1 LGITDTDIFNFSY
14 LMFKSLKDQ
23 YYDLVTGRITVSKED
38 LTKTEIE
45 IIELGFDLMEEKLE
59 DIKILKDNIK
69 RLSIENANLKA
80 YNDDKDYGDEE
91 E

>member
-1 LGITDTDIFNFSY
+1 MRNI
-14 LMFKSLKDQ
+14 FKSLRDQ
-23 YYDLVTGRITVSKED
+23 YYDLVTDRIKVPKDE
-38 LTKTEIE
+38 LTENETR
-45 IIELGFDLMEEKLE
+45 IIELGFELLEEKLE
-59 DIKILKDNIK
+59 DIKILKDDIR

>member
-1 LGITDTDIFNFSY
+1 
-14 LMFKSLKDQ
+14 MFKSLKDQ

-80 YNDDKDYGDEE
+80 YNDVKDYGDEE

>member
-1 LGITDTDIFNFSY
+1 
-14 LMFKSLKDQ
+14 MFKSLKDQ

-80 YNDDKDYGDEE
+80 YNDNKDYGDEE

>member
-1 LGITDTDIFNFSY
+1 
-14 LMFKSLKDQ
+14 MFKSLKDQ

-59 DIKILKDNIK
+59 DIKILKENIK
-69 RLSIENANLKA
+69 RLSIENANLKS
-80 YNDDKDYGDEE
+80 YNDDKDYGEE
-91 E
+91 

>member
-1 LGITDTDIFNFSY
+1 VRNI
-14 LMFKSLKDQ
+14 FKSLRDQ
-23 YYDLVTGRITVSKED
+23 YYDLVTDRIKVPKDE
-38 LTKTEIE
+38 LTENETR
-45 IIELGFDLMEEKLE
+45 IIELGFELLEEKLE
-59 DIKILKDNIK
+59 DIKILKDDIR

>member
-1 LGITDTDIFNFSY
+1 
-14 LMFKSLKDQ
+14 MFKSLKDQ

-80 YNDDKDYGDEE
+80 YNDNKDYGDEGE
-91 E
+91 

>member
-1 LGITDTDIFNFSY
+1 
-14 LMFKSLKDQ
+14 MFKSLKDQ

-69 RLSIENANLKA
+69 RLSIENANLRA
-80 YNDDKDYGDEE
+80 YNDDKDYEE
-91 E
+91 EQ

>member
-1 LGITDTDIFNFSY
+1 MQWNLFNFSY

-69 RLSIENANLKA
+69 RLSIENANLKS

>member
-1 LGITDTDIFNFSY
+1 
-14 LMFKSLKDQ
+14 MFKSLKDQ

-38 LTKTEIE
+38 LTKTEIQ

>member
-1 LGITDTDIFNFSY
+1 MMSIFR
-14 LMFKSLKDQ
+14 SLKTQ
-23 YYDLVTGRITVSKED
+23 YYDLVSDRIQVPKDE
-38 LTKTEIE
+38 LTENETR
-45 IIELGFDLMEEKLE
+45 IIELGFELLEEKLE
-59 DIKILKDNIK
+59 DIKILKDDIR

>member
-1 LGITDTDIFNFSY
+1 
-14 LMFKSLKDQ
+14 MFKSLKDQ

-59 DIKILKDNIK
+59 DIKIIKDNIK

-80 YNDDKDYGDEE
+80 YNDNKDYGDEE

>member
-1 LGITDTDIFNFSY
+1 MGITDTDIFNFSY

>member
-1 LGITDTDIFNFSY
+1 MQWNLFNFSY

-80 YNDDKDYGDEE
+80 YNDNKDYGDEE

>member
-1 LGITDTDIFNFSY
+1 MWMMSIFR
-14 LMFKSLKDQ
+14 SLKTQ
-23 YYDLVTGRITVSKED
+23 YYDLVSDRIQVPKDE
-38 LTKTEIE
+38 LTENETR
-45 IIELGFDLMEEKLE
+45 IIELGFELLEEKLE
-59 DIKILKDNIK
+59 DIKILKDDIR

>member
-1 LGITDTDIFNFSY
+1 
-14 LMFKSLKDQ
+14 MFKSLKDQ

-80 YNDDKDYGDEE
+80 YNDNKDYGEE
-91 E
+91 

>member
-1 LGITDTDIFNFSY
+1 MGRGVNLFRNKM
-14 LMFKSLKDQ
+14 LKSLKGQ
-23 YYDLVTGRITVSKED
+23 YYDLVTNRILVSKDD
-38 LTKTEIE
+38 LTENEIG
-45 IIELGFDLMEEKLE
+45 IIEFGFELMKDKL
-59 DIKILKDNIK
+59 DNIKILKDDIK

>member
-1 LGITDTDIFNFSY
+1 
-14 LMFKSLKDQ
+14 MFKSLKDQ

-80 YNDDKDYGDEE
+80 YNDDKDYGEE

>member
-1 LGITDTDIFNFSY
+1 MQWNLFNFSY

-69 RLSIENANLKA
+69 RLSIENANLKS
-80 YNDDKDYGDEE
+80 YNDDKDYGEE

>member
-1 LGITDTDIFNFSY
+1 
-14 LMFKSLKDQ
+14 MFKSLKEQ
-23 YYDLVTGRITVSKED
+23 YYDLVTNRILVSKDD
-38 LTKTEIE
+38 LTENEIG
-45 IIELGFDLMEEKLE
+45 IIEFGFGLMEEKLE
-59 DIKILKDNIK
+59 DIKILKDDIK

>member
-1 LGITDTDIFNFSY
+1 
-14 LMFKSLKDQ
+14 MFKSLKDQ

-69 RLSIENANLKA
+69 RLSIENANLKS
-80 YNDDKDYGDEE
+80 YNDDKDYGEE

>member
-1 LGITDTDIFNFSY
+1 
-14 LMFKSLKDQ
+14 MFKSLKDQ

>member
-1 LGITDTDIFNFSY
+1 
-14 LMFKSLKDQ
+14 MFKSLKEQ
-23 YYDLVTGRITVSKED
+23 YYDLVTNRILVSKD
-38 LTKTEIE
+38 NLTENEIG
-45 IIELGFDLMEEKLE
+45 IIELGFGLMEEKLE
-59 DIKILKDNIK
+59 DIKILKDDIK

>member
-1 LGITDTDIFNFSY
+1 
-14 LMFKSLKDQ
+14 MFKSLKDQ
-23 YYDLVTGRITVSKED
+23 YYDLVTGRITVSKDD

>member
-1 LGITDTDIFNFSY
+1 
-14 LMFKSLKDQ
+14 MFKSLKDQ

-38 LTKTEIE
+38 LTKTEIK

-80 YNDDKDYGDEE
+80 YNDNKDYGDEE

>member
-1 LGITDTDIFNFSY
+1 
-14 LMFKSLKDQ
+14 MFKSLKDQ

-69 RLSIENANLKA
+69 RLSIENANLKS

>member
-1 LGITDTDIFNFSY
+1 
-14 LMFKSLKDQ
+14 MFKSLKDQ
-23 YYDLVTGRITVSKED
+23 YYDLVTGRITVSKEY

-69 RLSIENANLKA
+69 RLSIENANLKS